1 MTGWRA
7 RLGFLVPAGTP
18 TVEPEMFQLAPP
30 GVSVHFQRMVARG
43 ANGTLEGLDERI
55 TTQLEH
61 IDESTELLSMI
72 RPDVIVLAHTA
83 TSYRLGRKNE
93 QALAER
99 LEARYGVRFISA
111 FGSVIAALDHLAV
124 TRVALGTP
132 YDEKLTLQAKEN
144 LESYQREVVSF
155 DWLRN
160 VRSIFEEP
168 ESRVYGLG
176 RSVDR
181 PQAQAVFLSGVGMP
195 TVSVLGAL
203 DRDLDKPVISSSSAM
218 IWNALRVAGIAP
230 VIPGYGRLLSGR
242 NSA

>member
-1 MTGWRA
+1 MAGWRA
-7 RLGFLVPAGTP
+7 KLGFLVPAGTP

-30 GVSVHFQRMVARG
+30 GVSVHFQRMAARG
-43 ANGTLEGLDERI
+43 AKGTLDGLEERI

-72 RPDVIVLAHTA
+72 LPDVIVLAHTA

-93 QALAER
+93 LALVER
-99 LEARYGVRFISA
+99 LEARFGVRFISA
-111 FGSVIAALDHLAV
+111 FGSVIDAFGHLAV
-124 TRVALGTP
+124 KRVALGTP
-132 YDEKLTLQAKEN
+132 YDENLTRQAKEN
-144 LESYQREVVSF
+144 LESYEREVVSF

-168 ESRVYGLG
+168 EVRVYGLG

-195 TVSVLGAL
+195 TISVLGAL
-203 DRDLDKPVISSSSAM
+203 DRDLGKPVISSSSAM
-218 IWNALRVAGIAP
+218 MWNALRVAGIAP
-230 VIPGYGRLLSGR
+230 LIPGYGRLLS
-242 NSA
+242 